1 MATMNKKWLL
11 NITGLVLLAI
21 ALLPAINIPNIIPN
35 PLPSPA
41 PSVNLDVEKPSDDI
55 LAIVSPISKYI
66 TDKEDKV
73 NLAVFNYVFSKRLV
87 EYNTDSQK
95 LQDVYVL
102 AGEDFFKG
110 SLSGKYKNLAAG
122 IQQLFENVIG
132 DKNHIL
138 SSEEKIELKNTF
150 AGLAWSLIQ

>member
-1 MATMNKKWLL
+1 MKMNKKWLL
-11 NITGLVLLAI
+11 NIVALVLLGI
-21 ALLPAINIPNIIPN
+21 ALFPAIKIPNIIP
-35 PLPSPA
+35 PIPT

-55 LAIVSPISKYI
+55 LAIVNPISKYI
-66 TDKEDKV
+66 TDKEDRV
-73 NLAVFNYVFSKRLV
+73 NVAVFNYVFSKRLV

-110 SLSGKYKNLAAG
+110 SLNGKYQNLAAG

-138 SSEEKIELKNTF
+138 SLEEKIELKNTF

>member
-1 MATMNKKWLL
+1 MKMNKKWLL
-11 NITGLVLLAI
+11 NIAALVLLGI
-21 ALLPAINIPNIIPN
+21 ALLPSINIPNIIP
-35 PLPSPA
+35 PIPT

-66 TDKEDKV
+66 TDKEDRV

-110 SLSGKYKNLAAG
+110 SLNGKYKNLATG

-138 SSEEKIELKNTF
+138 SLEEKIELKNTF